1 MITKAEKSHASQNIG
16 LFDRVLR
23 TAVGTAMLA
32 GGAVFVIQAGENH
45 AYTMMETGVL
55 VMMLVSIYPLLTA
68 IIGVDPFYSAASI
81 RSCSD
86 SGRNQC
92 GTFPYQV
99 KAALGKGP
107 RYCETDGEHSLASC
121 HDEPEEHPHHVYWQ
135 VDQEPMLYPD
145 DATIEKFAARER
157 RQKVMSSK

>member
-1 MITKAEKSHASQNIG
+1 MLTRAEKSFACQNIG
-16 LFDRVLR
+16 LIDRILR
-23 TAVGTAMLA
+23 AIVGSAMLA
-32 GGAVFVIQAGENH
+32 GGAVFVIQAGEIH
-45 AYTMMETGVL
+45 AYNTMEAGML

-68 IIGVDPFYSAASI
+68 IIGVDPFYSAAGI

-86 SGRNQC
+86 RGWNQC

-99 KAALGKGP
+99 KAALGKAP

-121 HDEPEEHPHHVYWQ
+121 HDEPVENPHHVYWR

-145 DATIEKFAARER
+145 DATVEEFARRER